1 MTSGAGTLLREPR
14 FRSFFV
20 AHTVSQLGDRVSDI
34 AFPLIA
40 VLVLDATPGQVS
52 VLTALVWLPNLASIF
67 VGAWIDRQVH
77 KKRILVVADLVR
89 AALLVTVPLAFSFD
103 ALTLVQLYVVALLVG
118 AASAVFNTTYPA
130 FFVLLVQRPDYIAA
144 NSAMSASRSASY
156 VVGPAVGGALVQ
168 WLTAP
173 IALLVDAASF
183 LVSALCL
190 GRIGPVRR
198 LGLPDGEDAAPAKLL
213 HDARDG
219 LLFTWRHPVLRGVL
233 GCCTTANYF
242 TFVGASALVIVYASR
257 QLHLSSGLIGL
268 ALGVGAAGGLVG
280 AFTAPWL
287 SRRLG
292 VGVTVALGGVVFPTS
307 IAVVT
312 LAGGPLWARA
322 GVLALAEFFSGLGV
336 MWFDINMNS
345 VMATVIPDQVRARVS
360 GAFSAV
366 NYGSRPVGALT
377 GGALS
382 GLVGLQATLW
392 VAATGGA
399 ACVLWLVGNPVLR
412 ARTLDD
418 LEPVPTGSP

>member
-1 MTSGAGTLLREPR
+1 MTSAAGRLLREPR
-14 FRSFFV
+14 FRSFFA

-52 VLTALVWLPNLASIF
+52 VLTALVWLPNLASIL

-103 ALTLVQLYVVALLVG
+103 ALTLVQLYVVALLVA

-183 LVSALCL
+183 LVSAVRL

-198 LGLPDGEDAAPAKLL
+198 PGLPDGEEDAPAKLL

-219 LLFTWRHPVLRGVL
+219 LLFTWRGTR
-233 GCCTTANYF
+233 CCAVSSAAARPRTT
-242 TFVGASALVIVYASR
+242 SR
-257 QLHLSSGLIGL
+257 SSG
-268 ALGVGAAGGLVG
+268 
-280 AFTAPWL
+280 
-287 SRRLG
+287 
-292 VGVTVALGGVVFPTS
+292 
-307 IAVVT
+307 
-312 LAGGPLWARA
+312 
-322 GVLALAEFFSGLGV
+322 
-336 MWFDINMNS
+336 
-345 VMATVIPDQVRARVS
+345 
-360 GAFSAV
+360 
-366 NYGSRPVGALT
+366 RPR
-377 GGALS
+377 
-382 GLVGLQATLW
+382 W
-392 VAATGGA
+392 
-399 ACVLWLVGNPVLR
+399 
-412 ARTLDD
+412 
-418 LEPVPTGSP
+418 